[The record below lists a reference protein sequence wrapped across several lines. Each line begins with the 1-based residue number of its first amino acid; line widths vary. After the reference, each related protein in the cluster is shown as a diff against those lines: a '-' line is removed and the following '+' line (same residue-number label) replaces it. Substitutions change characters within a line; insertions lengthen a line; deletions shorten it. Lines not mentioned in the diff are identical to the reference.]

1 MMNRQYLSQLVQR
14 SLDDALTPPER
25 EELTRALRDDPLLRE
40 EAEDMKSVSASAAS
54 MFRQLALP
62 ADFSQRVMKRIQPL
76 HVPADDKLASEPRLP
91 NHRRGSLPSRGH
103 GRGVYWVGAVAAAA
117 IVALAVS
124 LVMQLSG
131 TINPNKSS
139 SGSSQAA
146 GVPGVP
152 GSSGGNRT
160 DPLDQK
166 PEKREPSN
174 PATGPEGSQ
183 PVKSPGQP
191 ANGESPVLPP
201 DRIDNNGE
209 QPKSPAEVPDA
220 PVAPREQGE
229 PKGPVVTEPEKTPAE
244 PGKDP
249 SRETSPVPAQPERP
263 AQATIARLSI
273 LGGKAQL
280 LQPDGKWRDMAGDE
294 DLRPDM
300 QIRTN
305 VNGNASIV
313 FSSGAVTL
321 AHNSRLT
328 VVGADVVTLED
339 GTVAVD
345 RADLSDGGSLA
356 VKCDAYVFYMMHGA
370 GSVERKRRGLSVQ
383 HFVGLSSLTHDEFGS
398 VILEKTST
406 LEMEFGK
413 EYPAAKA
420 APNLT
425 MPSWLADAR
434 SMSVFSQLEPKL
446 NERAYTARERREVD
460 KNLPRALD
468 RLLAYP
474 MEAGNVV
481 GFLVRVLEGND
492 RFKADGATTVRMVG
506 ELETAIL
513 EMKDTPA
520 DHLAFQGG
528 RAAMVAT
535 DFTNWRE
542 TFLRLAKGDATKP
555 PQATIVRRTTTTI
568 IDGKIRRVDDPPP
581 QPRQPTPEPQQDPA
595 NK

>member
-1 MMNRQYLSQLVQR
+1 MMNREYLSQLVQR
-14 SLDDALTPPER
+14 SLDDALAPPER
-25 EELTRALRDDPLLRE
+25 DELTRALRDDPLLRE
-40 EAEDMKSVSASAAS
+40 EAEDMKATSASCAS

-76 HVPADDKLASEPRLP
+76 HVPADDKLSTEPRLP
-91 NHRRGSLPSRGH
+91 HLRRGRMPGRGS

-117 IVALAVS
+117 LVALAVS

-131 TINPNKSS
+131 QINPNRST

-174 PATGPEGSQ
+174 STTNPGGSQ
-183 PVKSPGQP
+183 PEKSPTAPGQGSGDLP
-191 ANGESPVLPP
+191 DLPP
-201 DRIDNNGE
+201 DHINNGP
-209 QPKSPAEVPDA
+209 QPEA
-220 PVAPREQGE
+220 PVKAPDTPDNASE
-229 PKGPVVTEPEKTPAE
+229 PGAGKNPVVTEPERTPAE

-249 SRETSPVPAQPERP
+249 ARETSPLPAQPDRP
-263 AQATIARLSI
+263 AMVARLSI
-273 LGGKAQL
+273 LGGKAQM
-280 LQPDGKWRDMAGDE
+280 LQPDGKWRDMASDE
-294 DLRPDM
+294 ELRPDV

-313 FSSGAVTL
+313 FSTGAVTL
-321 AHNSRLT
+321 GHNSRLT
-328 VVGADVVTLED
+328 VVDADVVTLED
-339 GTVAVD
+339 GTVAID
-345 RADLSDGGSLA
+345 RADLADGGSLA

-370 GSVERKRRGLSVQ
+370 GSLERKRRGLSVQ

-398 VILEKTST
+398 VIFEKTST
-406 LEMEFGK
+406 LDMDFGK
-413 EYPAAKA
+413 DYPTAKA
-420 APNLT
+420 APGLT

-434 SMSVFSQLEPKL
+434 SMWVFAQLEPKL
-446 NERAYTARERREVD
+446 TERAFSARERREVD

-481 GFLVRVLEGND
+481 DFLTRVLEGND
-492 RFKADGATTVRMVG
+492 KFKADGTTTVRMVG

-528 RAAMVAT
+528 RAAMVAA
-535 DFTNWRE
+535 DFANWRE

-555 PQATIVRRTTTTI
+555 PQATIVRRTTTI

-581 QPRQPTPEPQQDPA
+581 QPRQPAPDQPQEPA
-595 NK
+595 GK